1 VRLDLHIHTTASDG
15 AWEPAEVVHGARS
28 GGLHAISVTDHD
40 TVAGVAEAQEAGVD
54 AGITVIAGCELSS
67 TLDGRELH
75 ILGYGVDTSN
85 AALLARGVRARA
97 RRRERMAEMVE
108 RLRAQGIEVDLETVE
123 EVAGD
128 GGMIGRPHLA
138 EAMVDADHVGSV
150 DEAFDRYIGN
160 YHDAYVSTDLGS
172 PMDAIEVISGA
183 GGVAVW
189 AHPPGDL
196 VESLSPKLAEAGL
209 RGLEAYRGNYR
220 APKIRRYR
228 DLAKAH
234 GLVVSG
240 GSDWHNPKRNEK
252 LGRFWSTWGQLRELL
267 AELGVERR

>member
-1 VRLDLHIHTTASDG
+1 MRLDLHIHTTASDG

-28 GGLHAISVTDHD
+28 GGLHAIAVTDHD
-40 TVAGVAEAQEAGVD
+40 TVAGVAGAQSAGAE

-85 AALLARGVRARA
+85 EALLERGVRARV

-108 RLRAQGIEVDLETVE
+108 RLRAQGIDVDLDSVE
-123 EVAGD
+123 EMTGD

-138 EAMVDADHVGSV
+138 QALVDADEVGSV
-150 DEAFDRYIGN
+150 DEAFDRLIGN
-160 YHDAYVSTDLGS
+160 YHEAYVSTDLGS
-172 PMDAIEVISGA
+172 PQDAIEVIRGA
-183 GGVAVW
+183 GGVPVW
-189 AHPPGDL
+189 AHPPSDL
-196 VESLSPKLAEAGL
+196 VESLTPKLADAGL
-209 RGLEAYRGNYR
+209 GGLEAYRSNYR
-220 APKIRRYR
+220 ATKIRRYR

-240 GSDWHNPKRNEK
+240 GSDWHDPKRNEK
-252 LGRFWSTWGQLRELL
+252 LGRFWSTWGQLKELL
-267 AELGVERR
+267 AELGVEGS